1 MSSLTASRS
10 AYATEAGWR
19 RIDAQL
25 PAAVRLDP
33 ANMPTEE
40 WLTVGRFSV
49 HLDCMRRPGAA
60 ATLVLVHGAGGN
72 GRLLAPYAV
81 MAAKAGYEVVAPDLP
96 GYGLTQVPSKAAI
109 RYQDWRDVL
118 AAVLEAQA
126 RRSTAPIVVFGLS
139 MGGMLGYDA
148 AAHTR
153 IPAGVVASC
162 FFDPSDPAARRAVAR
177 WPWMVPV
184 IEPLLMNLPAFAQ
197 GLPVPMRLVINMG
210 AVANDA
216 QLSQAIAT
224 DPRAGGN
231 AMPAGFFRSILA
243 SKPLVPP
250 EVFDVCPVLLVHPA
264 DDRWTDVAI
273 SRPFFDR
280 LIVPKQLVMLGN
292 AGHFPIEEPGVSE
305 LRTVVLDFLAERS
318 QKS

>member
-1 MSSLTASRS
+1 MPHMTASHRM
-10 AYATEAGWR
+10 YADEAGWR
-19 RIDAQL
+19 RIDALL
-25 PAAVRLDP
+25 PAAVRLDH
-33 ANMPTEE
+33 ADMPTEE

-49 HLDCMRRPGAA
+49 HLDCMRRPDAA

-81 MAAKAGYEVVAPDLP
+81 MAARAGYEVVAPDLP
-96 GYGLTQVPSKAAI
+96 GYGLTQVPNKAAI

-148 AAHTR
+148 TAHTR
-153 IPAGVVASC
+153 ISAGVVATC
-162 FFDPSDPAARRAVAR
+162 FFDSSEPAARRGVAR
-177 WPWMVPV
+177 WPWMVPA
-184 IEPLLMNLPAFAQ
+184 IEPLLMNLPAFSQ

-210 AVANDA
+210 AVANDLK
-216 QLSQAIAT
+216 LSQAIAT

-243 SKPLVPP
+243 SEPLVPP

-264 DDRWTDVAI
+264 NDRWTDVAI

-280 LIVPKQLVMLGN
+280 LKVPKQLVMLGN

-305 LRTVVLDFLAERS
+305 LRTALLNFLAERS
-318 QKS
+318 RTS